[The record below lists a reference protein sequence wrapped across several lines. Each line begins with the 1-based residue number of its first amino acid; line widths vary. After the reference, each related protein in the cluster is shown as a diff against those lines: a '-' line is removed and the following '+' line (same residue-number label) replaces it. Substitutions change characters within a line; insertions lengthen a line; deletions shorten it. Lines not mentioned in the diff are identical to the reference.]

1 MKEKREAIAWFEK
14 TKKAQRAL
22 LKKSITKQRGYV
34 TTNYTLAKG
43 TQGKKRKYIT
53 RKEYEEQQKVLR
65 ALEKTS
71 ALLTVET
78 DVTTILEK
86 IARTVATALGA
97 KQASFFDFTPDRKGA
112 FIRAAYGIQNQYIE
126 HSRVDPLPIGGAW
139 LGRAMSTGQAW
150 ATSDVQKDP
159 VLPASWLPAV
169 KKQNYHGLLCLPLM
183 RGNTIIGGICIYY
196 KDRHK
201 SQFFE
206 IDVMTIVANQA
217 ATAIENARIF
227 GDLEAEREKTLAI
240 VYSLSDGL
248 VLYDLENRITLV
260 NPRAQELL
268 LLNINDVLNKKLDGS
283 FASKNIY
290 LQNLFRIRQM
300 MQKDYETREFTTEG
314 PQKVVLQVTQVPV
327 RGSEKRKIGTV
338 LILHDITREKEIE
351 QLKANFVTVASHQLR
366 TPISGIKWSL
376 DMLRKG
382 EKGALNSE
390 QKDLTEKSFQATE
403 HMANLVNDLLDASRI
418 EEGRFGYAFTTGD
431 LLPLVEKVISD
442 LKPNAESRTL
452 DFAFEK
458 PTAPLPA
465 ASFDASKLVLAIQN
479 VIDNAIKYTELRGT
493 VRIKIRPERSSL
505 FIIVE
510 DTGIGIPE
518 KSKKFIFNKFFRGEN
533 AIRYQTEGSGL
544 GLYIAKSIVEK
555 HNGTITFESTEG
567 TGSTFMIQLPTDP
580 AHMPKGALE
589 T

>member
-1 MKEKREAIAWFEK
+1 MEETRKAIAWFEK
-14 TKKAQRAL
+14 TKKAQQAL
-22 LKKSITKQRGYV
+22 LKKSITKRRGYV

-43 TQGKKRKYIT
+43 KQGKQKKYIS
-53 RKEYEEQQKVLR
+53 RKEYEKQQKVLR
-65 ALEKTS
+65 TLEKTS
-71 ALLTVET
+71 ELLTVET
-78 DVTTILEK
+78 DVTVILEK
-86 IARTVATALGA
+86 IARTVATSLGA
-97 KQASFFDFTPDRKGA
+97 KQMSFFDFTPDRKGA
-112 FIRAAYGIQNQYIE
+112 FIIAAYGIQKQYIE
-126 HSRVDPLPIGGAW
+126 HSRRDPLPIGGAW

-183 RGNTIIGGICIYY
+183 RKNEIIGGICIYY
-196 KDRHK
+196 KNPHK

-227 GDLEAEREKTLAI
+227 SDLQAERLKTLAI
-240 VYSLSDGL
+240 VYSLNDGL
-248 VLYDLENRITLV
+248 LLYDLSNRVTLV

-268 LLNINDVLNKKLDGS
+268 LVEIADIMHKPIDETLAARSV
-283 FASKNIY
+283 Y
-290 LQNLFRIRQM
+290 LQNLYRIRQM

-314 PQKVVLQVTQVPV
+314 PQKTVLEVTQVPV
-327 RGSEKRKIGTV
+327 RAKDKKKIGV
-338 LILHDITREKEIE
+338 ALILHNITREKEVE

-366 TPISGIKWSL
+366 TPIAGIKWSL
-376 DMLRKG
+376 DMLRKE
-382 EKGALNSE
+382 EKGPLNSE

-403 HMANLVNDLLDASRI
+403 HMAGLVNDLLDASRI
-418 EEGRFGYAFTTGD
+418 EEGRFGYAFAAGD
-431 LLPLVEKVISD
+431 FVGFVKKIVDD
-442 LKPNAESRTL
+442 LKPNAEARDLNYS
-452 DFAFEK
+452 FE
-458 PTAPLPA
+458 APATLPA
-465 ASFDASKLVLAIQN
+465 VSFDASKLALAIQN
-479 VIDNAIKYTELRGT
+479 VIDNAIKYTAKKGT
-493 VRIKIRPERSSL
+493 VKVKLRVETSSL

-555 HNGTITFESTEG
+555 HNGTITFESEENK
-567 TGSTFMIQLPTDP
+567 GSVFMIQLPTNP
-580 AHMPKGALE
+580 VRMPKGALE
-589 T
+589 A